1 MIVHPR
7 FKIYE
12 LYTSQN
18 SICGTCTKNMN
29 IHDME
34 VENIIENKL
43 ICYEC
48 LEEKKTI
55 TSDYDK
61 KQSITE
67 MDLRPLNKFMP
78 NTEQIEL
85 EEEFRFSRE
94 PIIVSTDFSYVNEAY
109 EEEEIES
116 DIDPEEK
123 IQTSWYHRAIL
134 GDENREIYD
143 DGKDTDFEAV
153 KEYWRLKHEQEE
165 ESEEFDW
172 DSNSQL
178 VSDYKN

>member
-1 MIVHPR
+1 MILYPR

-12 LYTSQN
+12 LYTNQKK
-18 SICGTCTKNMN
+18 CGYCSNEIN

-34 VENIIENKL
+34 VENIVEDKL

-48 LEEKKTI
+48 LEEKKNI
-55 TSDYDK
+55 ISDYDK

-67 MDLRPLNKFMP
+67 MNLRPLEKFMA
-78 NTEQIEL
+78 TTKQLEL
-85 EEEFRFSRE
+85 EEFHFSRE

-109 EEEEIES
+109 EEDEIES
-116 DIDPEEK
+116 NIDPEEK

-143 DGKDTDFEAV
+143 DGEDTNFEEV
-153 KEYWRLKHEQEE
+153 EEYWRLKHEEE
-165 ESEEFDW
+165 ELEELEWD

>member
-1 MIVHPR
+1 
-7 FKIYE
+7 
-12 LYTSQN
+12 
-18 SICGTCTKNMN
+18 MN
-29 IHDME
+29 
-34 VENIIENKL
+34 VL
-43 ICYEC
+43 
-48 LEEKKTI
+48 KKKKI

-67 MDLRPLNKFMP
+67 MNLRPLEKFMP
-78 NTEQIEL
+78 NTTQHETD
-85 EEEFRFSRE
+85 EFRFSRE

-116 DIDPEEK
+116 NIDPGEK
-123 IQTSWYHRAIL
+123 IKSSWYHRAIL

-153 KEYWRLKHEQEE
+153 EEYWKWKHEQEE
-165 ESEEFDW
+165 LENLDW